1 MSEHEIRAVLMG
13 SGAGIVIG
21 TGITMIITGISSI
34 RLVGFGVLG
43 LGLFMIGS
51 LLAQRGKP

>member
-1 MSEHEIRAVLMG
+1 MG

-21 TGITMIITGISSI
+21 TGIAMIITGISSI

-43 LGLFMIGS
+43 LSLFMIGS
-51 LLAQRGKP
+51 LLAQRGKS